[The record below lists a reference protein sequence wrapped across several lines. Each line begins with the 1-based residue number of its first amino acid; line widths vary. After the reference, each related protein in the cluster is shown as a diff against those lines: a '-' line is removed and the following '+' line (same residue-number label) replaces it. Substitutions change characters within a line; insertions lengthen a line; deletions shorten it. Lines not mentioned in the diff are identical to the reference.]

1 MDQANR
7 PHCVPDYHKQYAPRC
22 SVCSEPIMP
31 EPGRDETVRVV
42 ALDKNFHMKCYKCE
56 DCGKPLSIEA
66 DDNGCFP
73 WTVTCSVGSAT
84 LLERRAE

>member
-1 MDQANR
+1 
-7 PHCVPDYHKQYAPRC
+7 
-22 SVCSEPIMP
+22 MP

-73 WTVTCSVGSAT
+73 LDGHVLCRKCHTA
-84 LLERRAE
+84 RAQT